1 MTNEKQDALRALD
14 HIKERLDLEGV
25 LSDEAIIEIE
35 TIRAALTEAPKVDVD
50 LEKLAEEISLVMCK
64 EDEVDPDS
72 HDLWWAPNRRLNN
85 PERALRILTT
95 HYDLVK
101 KSEG

>member
-14 HIKERLDLEGV
+14 QLYKEAARMGQYHGSGLIKDCYAL
-25 LSDEAIIEIE
+25 
-35 TIRAALTEAPKVDVD
+35 IRAALTEAPKVDVD
-50 LEKLAEEISLVMCK
+50 IEALKTEIYEKLWKKHELLCEGHI
-64 EDEVDPDS
+64 DS
-72 HDLWWAPNRRLNN
+72 ILGH
-85 PERALRILTT
+85 LTT